1 MSSEPDPR
9 SPSAEPSPDGSA
21 PAETAPDVARG
32 GPDAAAGPGP
42 TDPPPSAPS
51 APSAGTGPDPTRP
64 VVVGPQAMRKPERTE
79 TRMKDILGAVLILIP
94 IALLIVGVGRGCSFA
109 PTGPE
114 LDPGAGPTVDAP
126 ARLTEYAR
134 VSTFGLR
141 VPDVPWRSNS
151 TDRGP
156 VQGGG
161 TAVRVGYLTE
171 QGRYLRLVQSD
182 ASEEGLLATEGGP
195 GSTAEGVTRAAGRD
209 WVTYRGN
216 NGEPVRIATLPGS
229 PTVRLLITGSGT
241 DDEFRALAEATVRAR
256 VLPPG
261 GQTN

>member
-1 MSSEPDPR
+1 MGRVSSEPDQR
-9 SPSAEPSPDGSA
+9 PSTEGEP
-21 PAETAPDVARG
+21 
-32 GPDAAAGPGP
+32 AGPP
-42 TDPPPSAPS
+42 
-51 APSAGTGPDPTRP
+51 PDPVTPEAARERP
-64 VVVGPQAMRKPERTE
+64 AVGPQAMRKPGRTE
-79 TRMKDILGAVLILIP
+79 TRMKDMLGALLILIP
-94 IALLIVGVGRGCSFA
+94 IALLVVGVGRSCSFA

-126 ARLTEYAR
+126 ARLAEYAR

-156 VQGGG
+156 VEGGG

-171 QGRYLRLVQSD
+171 QSRYLRLVQSD
-182 ASEEGLLATEGGP
+182 ASEEALLAAEGGP
-195 GSTAEGVTRAAGRD
+195 GSTAEGVTPAAGRD
-209 WVTYRGN
+209 WVTYRGS

-229 PTVRLLITGSGT
+229 PAVRLLITGSGT
-241 DDEFRALAEATVRAR
+241 DEEFRALAEATLRAR

-261 GQTN
+261 GATN

>member
-9 SPSAEPSPDGSA
+9 STPAEPESG
-21 PAETAPDVARG
+21 PAGRD
-32 GPDAAAGPGP
+32 
-42 TDPPPSAPS
+42 
-51 APSAGTGPDPTRP
+51 RP
-64 VVVGPQAMRKPERTE
+64 AVGPRAMRKPERTE
-79 TRMKDILGAVLILIP
+79 TRMKDMLGALLILIP
-94 IALLIVGVGRGCSFA
+94 IALLVVGVGRSCSFA

-141 VPDVPWRSNS
+141 VPNVPWRSNS

-156 VQGGG
+156 VEGGG

-182 ASEEGLLATEGGP
+182 ASEEALLAAEGGP
-195 GSTAEGVTRAAGRD
+195 GSTADGVTPAGGRN
-209 WVTYRGN
+209 WVGYRGS

-229 PTVRLLITGSGT
+229 PTVRLLITGSGA
-241 DDEFRALAEATVRAR
+241 DEQFRTLAEATLRAR

-261 GQTN
+261 GQAN